1 MGSRDEKGRNKTE
14 GSKIV
19 EQAKVRLGKKE
30 SDGSSVRGSLGLL
43 FSACFGKEPERFVW
57 LPDRAL
63 TGFFFLLRLNH
74 FFIYFFK
81 IIKIFSG
88 NKKTNKPPVFL
99 AEDSVCR
106 CKKAHIDKILFV
118 R

>member
-30 SDGSSVRGSLGLL
+30 SDGSSVRGILGLL

-63 TGFFFLLRLNH
+63 TGVFFFIAVKP
-74 FFIYFFK
+74 FFHIFF
-81 IIKIFSG
+81 
-88 NKKTNKPPVFL
+88 
-99 AEDSVCR
+99 
-106 CKKAHIDKILFV
+106 
-118 R
+118 

>member
-30 SDGSSVRGSLGLL
+30 SDGSSVRGVWGL
-43 FSACFGKEPERFVW
+43 FFTACFGKEPERFVG

-63 TGFFFLLRLNH
+63 TGCFF
-74 FFIYFFK
+74 YC
-81 IIKIFSG
+81 G
-88 NKKTNKPPVFL
+88 
-99 AEDSVCR
+99 
-106 CKKAHIDKILFV
+106 
-118 R
+118 